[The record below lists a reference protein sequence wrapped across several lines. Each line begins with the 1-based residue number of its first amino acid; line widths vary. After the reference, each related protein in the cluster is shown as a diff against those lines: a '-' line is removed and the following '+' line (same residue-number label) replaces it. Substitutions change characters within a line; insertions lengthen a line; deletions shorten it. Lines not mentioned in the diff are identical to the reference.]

1 MHKHTSSQLALPNT
15 KSRRVSKG
23 AIAQLGE
30 RLLCTQEVSGSIPL
44 SSTIFIG
51 IGELRERHSSA
62 REARNKMSLE
72 FKKDSLLLVFLTG
85 KDGLHDECKTGSLT
99 S

>member
-1 MHKHTSSQLALPNT
+1 MRPHNPPCSSQIYEGL
-15 KSRRVSKG
+15 SKG

-44 SSTIFIG
+44 SSTITLDGKGVVRSQNQGAFLG
-51 IGELRERHSSA
+51 G
-62 REARNKMSLE
+62 
-72 FKKDSLLLVFLTG
+72 LLLVFLTR
-85 KDGLHDECKTGSLT
+85 KDSLCDEYKLSSLK